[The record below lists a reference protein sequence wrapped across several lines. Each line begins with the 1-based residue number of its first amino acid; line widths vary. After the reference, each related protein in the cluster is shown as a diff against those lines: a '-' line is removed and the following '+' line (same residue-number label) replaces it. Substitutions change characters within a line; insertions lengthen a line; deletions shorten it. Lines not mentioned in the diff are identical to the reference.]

1 MTTMDIIKELTDE
14 LAIKNVYQSL
24 KEQQVQPEYS
34 NLEFEKRVQ
43 LLLESESLER
53 KNKKIKRLLKIEDR
67 KSTRLNSSH
76 RSLSRMPSSA

>member
-24 KEQQVQPEYS
+24 KEQQMQPEYS

-43 LLLESESLER
+43 LYLNQNHLKE
-53 KNKKIKRLLKIEDR
+53 KIK
-67 KSTRLNSSH
+67 KSKDF
-76 RSLSRMPSSA
+76 